1 MSDICAALHH
11 IFHDLPHHHFPFS
24 SDRLPLNGIYILFE
38 EGETAHGVERI
49 VRIGT
54 HTGDGKL
61 PGRLKE
67 HFIKENKDR
76 SIFRKNIG
84 RAILNRTNDPF
95 LELWEY
101 DLMSRDARGRSGALV
116 DMDKQQ
122 QIEQQV
128 TEMLQSRFRFVVF
141 PVAGREN
148 RTLLESRLIATVAQ
162 CPDCAPSPTW
172 FGRFSPKGKIRES
185 GLWQEQHLTG
195 QPFSLA
201 EFEIFRIARNSQI

>member
-1 MSDICAALHH
+1 
-11 IFHDLPHHHFPFS
+11 
-24 SDRLPLNGIYILFE
+24 
-38 EGETAHGVERI
+38 
-49 VRIGT
+49 
-54 HTGDGKL
+54 L

-84 RAILNRTNDPF
+84 RAILSRTNDPF

-101 DLMSRDARGRSGALV
+101 DLMSRAAGDRFGALV
-116 DMDKQQ
+116 DKHKQQ
-122 QIEQQV
+122 QVEQQV
-128 TEMLQSRFRFVVF
+128 TEMLRSRFRFVVF

-148 RTLLESRLIATVAQ
+148 RALLESRLIATVAQ
-162 CPDCAPSPTW
+162 CPDCTPSPAW

-185 GLWQEQHLTG
+185 GLWQEQHAKHSERSEGALDN

-201 EFEIFRIARNSQI
+201 EFEIFRMVIR

>member
-11 IFHDLPHHHFPFS
+11 IFHDLPHHHFPYKT
-24 SDRLPLNGIYILFE
+24 DRIPLNGIYILFE
-38 EGETAHGVERI
+38 EGEMAHGVDRI

-54 HTGDGKL
+54 HTGDDKL

-84 RAILNRTNDPF
+84 SAILNRANDSF

-101 DLMSRDARGRSGALV
+101 DLMSRADRDKFGALV
-116 DMDKQQ
+116 DKHKQQ

-141 PVAGREN
+141 PMAGKEN
-148 RTLLESRLIATVAQ
+148 RKLLGEPYHCNRVTLFGMRRLPHLVWPLFAQ
-162 CPDCAPSPTW
+162 SEDP
-172 FGRFSPKGKIRES
+172 
-185 GLWQEQHLTG
+185 
-195 QPFSLA
+195 
-201 EFEIFRIARNSQI
+201 